1 MNMFRSRAPWIAA
14 ALITMVAAGCGDG
27 REKKDI
33 APTEGTVMCEGQPVP
48 FVSVFFEPLN
58 QGKNANV
65 GKQAIGHCDDKGHFV
80 LSTYDTDD
88 GAVVGKHRVRVGRP
102 MGEPRPGFKCD
113 CALNEEVDVMEA
125 NVEAGKTNTFEVVLK
140 KANRA
145 DKAIEARAAE
155 RAKED

>member
-14 ALITMVAAGCGDG
+14 ALMTMVAAGCGDG

-58 QGKNANV
+58 VGKNANV
-65 GKQAIGHCDDKGHFV
+65 GKQAIGYCDDKGHFV

-102 MGEPRPGFKCD
+102 LGEPRPNFKCD
-113 CALNEEVDVMEA
+113 CALSESIDVMEVDIA
-125 NVEAGKTNTFEVVLK
+125 AGKTTTIEGVLK
-140 KANRA
+140 KATRA
-145 DKAIEARAAE
+145 DKAAEARATA
-155 RAKED
+155 RDKED